1 MQEVVHKRFIYLYPL
16 SVQVYISQI
25 KNLFSKSGMR
35 AQQSLETRRKMF
47 CVCHLETAHQK
58 MSSLT
63 INYYCDFCDM
73 LSIATTYIAI
83 YQLFKL

>member
-1 MQEVVHKRFIYLYPL
+1 MMQEVVHKRFIYLYPL

-25 KNLFSKSGMR
+25 KNLFFQEWNESAAEFR
-35 AQQSLETRRKMF
+35 NEEENVLR
-47 CVCHLETAHQK
+47 LETAHQK

-63 INYYCDFCDM
+63 INYYCDFGDI
-73 LSIATTYIAI
+73 LSIATTYMAI